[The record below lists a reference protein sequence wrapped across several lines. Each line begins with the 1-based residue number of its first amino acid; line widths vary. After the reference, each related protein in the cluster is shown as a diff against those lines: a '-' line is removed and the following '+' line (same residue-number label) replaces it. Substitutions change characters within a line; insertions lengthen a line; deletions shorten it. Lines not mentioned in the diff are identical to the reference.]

1 MNCTARSRWRSHD
14 SLYAFQR
21 PPQTLDSFLPTPR
34 RVKITK
40 LEDRGREKQVQVCRV
55 ASGLLRY
62 LYLGVF
68 LFYVTLQI
76 IQAGPTA
83 TAQGA
88 DVIARIVGQVMILC
102 VRHDPTAYFAFA
114 SVRVRHLFEIVR
126 QINFLNVRKRRAL
139 SALRC

>member
-1 MNCTARSRWRSHD
+1 MYGEIGGDRTTPFTRSNHHRKLLTASC
-14 SLYAFQR
+14 LR
-21 PPQTLDSFLPTPR
+21 PAG
-34 RVKITK
+34 KMTK
-40 LEDRGREKQVQVCRV
+40 VEDKSGEKQVQVCRV
-55 ASGLLRY
+55 ASGLARH

-68 LFYVTLQI
+68 LFYVTLQV

-114 SVRVRHLFEIVR
+114 SIRVRQLFEIVR